1 VCFKNSAISVI
12 LYLSV
17 RSLKNT
23 GFRIPLWPWI
33 CLFYTPEERETVIRE
48 AYKGLYQL
56 ANTALFEK
64 YTEFIDIYAEI
75 REDERESLC
84 NELIEHKETAMLAQ
98 YIKDKGVQQG
108 EMGLLCK
115 QFSRKFQISS
125 EILAARLKHLNPDA
139 ITELGERIFEWE
151 SFEQIKEWIKN
162 RKIS

>member
-1 VCFKNSAISVI
+1 M
-12 LYLSV
+12 
-17 RSLKNT
+17 
-23 GFRIPLWPWI
+23 
-33 CLFYTPEERETVIRE
+33 
-48 AYKGLYQL
+48 
-56 ANTALFEK
+56 FEK